1 MRRLILSSG
10 VVLLLPGCAT
20 NASGPSFNQFA
31 AIPLAAAQDAVFVFR
46 DKVFY
51 AAQAPYI
58 VRSTIPIDN
67 QPVGMVANGGFIV
80 ANVGLGW
87 HYIVAASGAERT
99 IRYFD
104 ALPGRPV
111 YIQIWDRTR
120 MEGARA
126 VAGAAGGAAGGAAAG
141 GASALNA
148 DGTPADKRDVTQGA
162 ASGAVTGAIVGGAAG
177 FRGDGIYS
185 TAGFPGETDGR
196 LWAIEFD
203 GGPTA
208 LPILAALRLS
218 Q

>member
-1 MRRLILSSG
+1 MRRSILSS
-10 VVLLLPGCAT
+10 VAVLLLAGCVT
-20 NASGPSFNQFA
+20 NASGPSFDQFA
-31 AIPLAAAQDAVFVFR
+31 AAPPTASQDAVYVFR

-58 VRSTIPIDN
+58 VRSTILIDN
-67 QPVGMVANGGFIV
+67 QPVGMVTNGGFIV
-80 ANVGLGW
+80 ANVGLGR
-87 HYIVAASGAERT
+87 HYIIAQSGAEPT

-120 MEGARA
+120 MEGTRA

-148 DGTPADKRDVTQGA
+148 DGTPADRKAVIQGA
-162 ASGAVTGAIVGGAAG
+162 ALGAVTGAIAGGAAG

-196 LWAIEFD
+196 LWAIEFN

-208 LPILAALRLS
+208 LPILARLHLS

>member
-1 MRRLILSSG
+1 MRRSILSPLAA
-10 VVLLLPGCAT
+10 LLLAGCVT
-20 NASGPSFNQFA
+20 NASGPSFDQVTITPPTA
-31 AIPLAAAQDAVFVFR
+31 SQAVVYVFR

-58 VRSTIPIDN
+58 VRSTILIDN

-80 ANVGLGW
+80 ANVGLGR
-87 HYIVAASGAERT
+87 HYIVAESGAERT

-104 ALPGRPV
+104 ALPGHPV
-111 YIQIWDRTR
+111 YVQIWDRTR

-126 VAGAAGGAAGGAAAG
+126 VAGAAGGAAGGAVTG

-148 DGTPADKRDVTQGA
+148 DGTPADKRAVTQGA
-162 ASGAVTGAIVGGAAG
+162 ASGAVTGAIAGGAAG
-177 FRGDGIYS
+177 FRGDGLYS

-208 LPILAALRLS
+208 LPILASLHLS